1 MKVFNGNVSKRML
14 SGLNGVNGLIWLKGL
29 VAWALM
35 AVMGWCSGAHAD
47 EVSVAVA
54 ANFSLPMQKI
64 AAQFERDSG
73 HRVLA
78 TSGSTG
84 QFYAQIKAGAPY
96 QVLLAADESTPVKLE
111 QEGLAIGGSRF
122 TYARGK
128 LVLWSA
134 KAGLVDAQGEVLK
147 TRKGN
152 DGSPLDKQDKSAKLA
167 IADPKLAPYGQAA
180 VQTLTRLGLMETWKS
195 QLVMGVNIGQT
206 HQFVATEN
214 AAMGFVALSQVWK
227 EGQLSEG
234 SVWWVPPSLYD
245 PLLQDAVLLRAGQGK
260 VGAQAFLDFLRTDK
274 AKQIMRGF
282 GYD

>member
-1 MKVFNGNVSKRML
+1 MKVFNGDVPKRTL
-14 SGLNGVNGLIWLKGL
+14 SGLNGLWGASAL
-29 VAWALM
+29 VAWTLM
-35 AVMGWCSGAHAD
+35 AGMGFSSVAHAE

-64 AAQFERDSG
+64 AAQFERDCG

-78 TSGSTG
+78 TLGSTG

-134 KAGLVDAQGEVLK
+134 KVGLVDAQGEVLK
-147 TRKGN
+147 TRKGP

-180 VQTLTRLGLMETWKS
+180 VQTLTRLGLMEAWKP
-195 QLVMGVNIGQT
+195 QLVMGANIGQAY
-206 HQFVATEN
+206 QFVATEN

-227 EGQLSEG
+227 EGQLTEG
-234 SVWWVPPSLYD
+234 AVWWVPPSLYD
-245 PLLQDAVLLRAGQGK
+245 PLLQDAVLLKAGQGK
-260 VGAQAFLDFLRTDK
+260 LGAQAFLDFLRTDK

>member
-1 MKVFNGNVSKRML
+1 MKVFNRDVPKRTL
-14 SGLNGVNGLIWLKGL
+14 SGLNGLTGLWGSSVL
-29 VAWALM
+29 VAWTLM
-35 AVMGWCSGAHAD
+35 AGMGFSSGAHAE

-134 KAGLVDAQGEVLK
+134 KVGLVDAQGEVLK
-147 TRKGN
+147 TRKGP
-152 DGSPLDKQDKSAKLA
+152 DGNPLDKMDKSAKLA

-180 VQTLTRLGLMETWKS
+180 VQTLTRLGLMEAWKP
-195 QLVMGVNIGQT
+195 QLVMGVNIGQAY
-206 HQFVATEN
+206 QFVATEN

-227 EGQLSEG
+227 EGQLTEG
-234 SVWWVPPSLYD
+234 AVWWVPPSLYD
-245 PLLQDAVLLRAGQGK
+245 PLLQDAVLLKAGQGK
-260 VGAQAFLDFLRTDK
+260 LGAQAFLDFLRTDK